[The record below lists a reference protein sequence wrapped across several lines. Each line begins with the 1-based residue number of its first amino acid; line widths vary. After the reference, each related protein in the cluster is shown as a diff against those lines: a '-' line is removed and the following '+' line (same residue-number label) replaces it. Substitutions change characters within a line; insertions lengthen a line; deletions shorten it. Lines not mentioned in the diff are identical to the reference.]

1 MKSTKKA
8 STERQTER
16 NARIRKTIRG
26 LVFPVIMLGLV
37 ASAVYVIM
45 KEIEQAL

>member
-8 STERQTER
+8 RTERQTER
-16 NARIRKTIRG
+16 SARIRKTLKG

-37 ASAVYVIM
+37 AGAVYVIM
-45 KEIEQAL
+45 NYKGAPE